1 LAHRAFN
8 KICFNTVCPEDH
20 EQILPIFIGNSLGG
34 KYDLLSLSTSV
45 LYTRKMMVALRHNF
59 IFLISFFGMIF
70 SLQTFAI
77 GFEDMVFGE
86 LVPTAR
92 AYGLGNAYLNK
103 VDDAWAS
110 FYNPAGLGTVRAAS
124 FHLGNFHMEGNKGS
138 LDVLGGPA
146 EDYPEKIS
154 NLLDVADTYNILLNN
169 PGTLIQNRGAIY
181 PNFTMRYFSLGYMYS
196 VQRRATLETVTSP
209 YEYAFRR
216 DHGPVM
222 ATNLSLMGGIFKIG
236 ASAVYI
242 NRKELVKDFPAS
254 TPISINDSD
263 YRNGDMLYV
272 TGAAKLSLPMFALPS
287 LSLVV
292 RNTSADDFSGAVTER
307 PDRIRQ
313 QVDMAFS
320 FTPQIG
326 TMSRIHM
333 EVVYRDLHRAYPEID
348 SKRRVA
354 AGIEIDYARSIF
366 VRAGYGDSYGSF
378 GIGVRSRSV
387 IVDLASYAVDTT
399 NGSWRGKEDRRFAMT
414 LSSGM

>member
-1 LAHRAFN
+1 
-8 KICFNTVCPEDH
+8 
-20 EQILPIFIGNSLGG
+20 
-34 KYDLLSLSTSV
+34 
-45 LYTRKMMVALRHNF
+45 MMVELRHKF
-59 IFLISFFGMIF
+59 IFLVSFLGVFL
-70 SLQTFAI
+70 SSNSFAI

-92 AYGLGNAYLNK
+92 AYGLGNAYINK

-124 FHLGNFHMEGNKGS
+124 FHLGNFHLEGNKGS

-146 EDYPEKIS
+146 SEYPDKIS
-154 NLLDVADTYNILLNN
+154 DLLDVADTYNLLLDR

-181 PNFTMRYFSLGYMYS
+181 PNLTMRYLSIGYMYS
-196 VQRRATLETVTSP
+196 VQRRATLETITSP

-216 DHGPVM
+216 DHGPVLS
-222 ATNLSLMGGIFKIG
+222 TNISLMGGILKFG
-236 ASAVYI
+236 ASAVYV
-242 NRKELVKDFPAS
+242 NRKELIKDFPS
-254 TPISINDSD
+254 GSQISINDSD
-263 YRNGDMLYV
+263 YKNGDMLYV
-272 TGAAKLSLPMFALPS
+272 TGAAKLSLPMFAMPS

-292 RNTSADDFSGAVTER
+292 RNTSADDFSGDVSSR
-307 PDRIRQ
+307 PDRIKQ

-326 TMSRIHM
+326 TMSRVHM
-333 EVVYRDLHRAYPEID
+333 EVVYRDLHRAYSEID

-354 AGIEIDYARSIF
+354 AGIEIDYARSFF
-366 VRAGYGDSYGSF
+366 VRFGYGDSYGSF
-378 GIGVRSRSV
+378 GLGIRSRSV

-414 LSSGM
+414 LSSGF

>member
-1 LAHRAFN
+1 M
-8 KICFNTVCPEDH
+8 
-20 EQILPIFIGNSLGG
+20 
-34 KYDLLSLSTSV
+34 
-45 LYTRKMMVALRHNF
+45 MMVELRHKF
-59 IFLISFFGMIF
+59 IILVGLLGIVVS
-70 SLQTFAI
+70 SNSFAI

-92 AYGLGNAYLNK
+92 AYGLGNAYMNK
-103 VDDAWAS
+103 VDDAWSS

-146 EDYPEKIS
+146 SEYPDKIS
-154 NLLDVADTYNILLNN
+154 SLLDVADTYNILKDR

-181 PNFTMRYFSLGYMYS
+181 PNFTMRFLSIGYMYS
-196 VQRRATLETVTSP
+196 VQRRATLETTTSP

-222 ATNLSLMGGIFKIG
+222 AANISLMGGILKFG

-242 NRKELVKDFPAS
+242 NRKELIKDFANGS
-254 TPISINDSD
+254 PIVINDSD
-263 YRNGDMLYV
+263 YKNGDMMYV
-272 TGAAKLSLPMFALPS
+272 TGAAKLSLPMFALPAIS
-287 LSLVV
+287 VVV
-292 RNTSADDFSGAVTER
+292 RNTSADDFSGSASER
-307 PDRIRQ
+307 PNRIRQ
-313 QVDMAFS
+313 QVDMALS

-326 TMSRIHM
+326 TMSRVHL
-333 EVVYRDLHRAYPEID
+333 EAVYRDLHRGHPEVD

-387 IVDLASYAVDTT
+387 IVDLATYAVDTT

-414 LSSGM
+414 LSSGF